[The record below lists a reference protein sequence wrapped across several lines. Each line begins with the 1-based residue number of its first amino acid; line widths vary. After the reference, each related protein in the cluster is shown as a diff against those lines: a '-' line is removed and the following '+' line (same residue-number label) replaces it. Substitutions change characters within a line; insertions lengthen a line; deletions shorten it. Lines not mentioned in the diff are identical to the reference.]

1 MNLPLQNC
9 YTDSIFTT
17 REHAREREREREV
30 QIKQYIV

>member
-17 REHAREREREREV
+17 REHVRARVREV
-30 QIKQYIV
+30 QIKKYIVQ